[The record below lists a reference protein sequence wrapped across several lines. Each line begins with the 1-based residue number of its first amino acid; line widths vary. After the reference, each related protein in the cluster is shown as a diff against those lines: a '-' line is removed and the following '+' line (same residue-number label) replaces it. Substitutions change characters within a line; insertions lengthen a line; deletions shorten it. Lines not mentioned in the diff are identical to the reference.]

1 MEYVKVTNRELIIQ
15 IVDFIENNLQED
27 ISVSGLSRKAGY
39 SLYHFIRLFQ
49 GVTGYS
55 PKDYIIRRR
64 ITEAAKTILNT
75 QRKVSD
81 IAFEFQYQDHE
92 TFSRAFKKIFG
103 ISPLELRN
111 AGISGTHCK
120 LMFFERINPENGQPD
135 NYSHKN
141 KPELVELGSFLLV
154 GLSIPVHSSPM
165 VTDTWA
171 KFMAESDSIPNRT
184 TPDWFYQFSFWPE
197 KYEMEGFFV
206 MPSVEVSSL
215 QEIPS
220 LFVGKT
226 IPAARYLRF
235 IHYGL
240 SNRVDQTY
248 QFIYETYL
256 PQSNYQL
263 TKPYNFEFY
272 GAGFKGPDNPDSETE
287 IYIPIE

>member
-1 MEYVKVTNRELIIQ
+1 MINRELIIQ
-15 IVDFIENNLQED
+15 IVDFIESNLQED
-27 ISVSGLSRKAGY
+27 ISVAGLSQKVGY

-92 TFSRAFKKIFG
+92 TFSRAFKKLFG

-111 AGISGTHCK
+111 AGSSALDK
-120 LMFFERINPENGQPD
+120 LSLFERISLNSRQPD
-135 NYSHKN
+135 DMKQQ
-141 KPELVELGSFLLV
+141 KTPELVELDSFLLI

-165 VTDTWA
+165 VTDAWA
-171 KFMAESDSIPNRT
+171 KFMAESDSIPNQI
-184 TPDWFYQFSFWPE
+184 TPVRYYQFSFWPE
-197 KYEMEGFFV
+197 NSAMDGFFV
-206 MPSVEVSSL
+206 MPSVEVTSL

-220 LFVGKT
+220 ILVGKT
-226 IPAARYLRF
+226 VPTARYLRF
-235 IHYGL
+235 IHHGL
-240 SNRVDQTY
+240 SHLVGQTY
-248 QFIYETYL
+248 QFIYQTYL

-272 GAGFKGPDNPDSETE
+272 GAGYKGADNPDSESE